1 MFVQA
6 TLWAFAVP
14 MAYAVAWIVRRAAL
28 AKTSVQNAATTFLFI
43 MMASMLSGALI
54 YVLNQTITGLI
65 EAVVINMGVMT
76 VGILIVLKYWI
87 EGNVEKITGRESEE
101 LASRELERSV
111 IVTRGYVVYFVVVLA
126 SMVSF
131 AILYIINHTV
141 IGTEVALGSS
151 MGLTTAGVLLILR
164 YSMKHEFQGLQ
175 SGVTSGLSKSTPFR
189 AATVVLVLS
198 NEFLMGWIFALISGI
213 NGTSIYTAIIVLF
226 GNVVSSY
233 WFIFI
238 MVIEM
243 AITIGMFRK
252 EIPQKF
258 ATILALQAAV
268 MLFSPPAIEN
278 QTWTTASL
286 YVTSALMIVLF
297 IYLYQL
303 IYKSKSVQRP
313 TSNYIIR
320 LVAIYAF
327 MLIGLFIWISNH
339 SPLLFSA
346 SIVAQMMLYFNAV
359 LNPAIFRIPVEKSYY
374 GRSPLH

>member
-14 MAYAVAWIVRRAAL
+14 MAYGVAWIVRRAAL
-28 AKTSVQNAATTFLFI
+28 SKSSVQNAATTFLFI

-54 YVLNQTITGLI
+54 YVLNQTVTGLI
-65 EAVVINMGVMT
+65 EAVVINMAVMT

-87 EGNVEKITGRESEE
+87 EGNVEKNTGQEPDEFTE
-101 LASRELERSV
+101 HELERSV

-131 AILYIINHTV
+131 AILYIVDHTV
-141 IGTEVALGSS
+141 TGTEVALGSS
-151 MGLTTAGVLLILR
+151 MGIMTAGVLLILS
-164 YSMKHEFQGLQ
+164 YSMKHEFPGPQ
-175 SGVTSGLSKSTPFR
+175 SGVTTALSRSAPLR
-189 AATVVLVLS
+189 ATTVLLILLT
-198 NEFLMGWIFALISGI
+198 EFLMGWIFGLISGI
-213 NGTSIYTAIIVLF
+213 NGTSIYTGTITLF

-243 AITIGMFRK
+243 AITIAMFRK
-252 EIPQKF
+252 EIPQRF
-258 ATILALQAAV
+258 STILALQAAV
-268 MLFSPPAIEN
+268 MLFSPPAIQN
-278 QTWTTASL
+278 QMWTTTSL
-286 YVTSALMIVLF
+286 YITSALMIALF
-297 IYLYQL
+297 IYLYQF
-303 IYKSKSVQRP
+303 IYKGKAVQRS

-327 MLIGLFIWISNH
+327 MLVGLFIWISNH
-339 SPLLFSA
+339 NPLLFSV
-346 SIVAQMMLYFNAV
+346 SIIAQMILYFNAL
-359 LNPAIFRIPVEKSYY
+359 LNPTIFRIPLERSYY